1 MHLLPLLLLKLL
13 SRLKHL
19 QVVFQL
25 GELRIGLI
33 NTLLLQSAPFL
44 THRVSKRML
53 IKGDVMGDNRRGGR
67 SRSDVVLFQKAA
79 YLVHVL
85 YLFLGQTARLNRTR
99 HWAVSQ

>member
-33 NTLLLQSAPFL
+33 NTLLLQGAPFL
-44 THRVSKRML
+44 IHRVSTRML
-53 IKGDVMGDNRRGGR
+53 INGG
-67 SRSDVVLFQKAA
+67 
-79 YLVHVL
+79 
-85 YLFLGQTARLNRTR
+85 
-99 HWAVSQ
+99 